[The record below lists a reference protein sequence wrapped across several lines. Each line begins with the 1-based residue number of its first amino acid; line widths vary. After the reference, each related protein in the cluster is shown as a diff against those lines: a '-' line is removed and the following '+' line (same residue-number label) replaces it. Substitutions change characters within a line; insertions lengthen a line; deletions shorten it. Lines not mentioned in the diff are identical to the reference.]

1 MSEPAANAADSP
13 ILSVQGLTKTY
24 PDADGGEV
32 TVLKDIDLSLHT
44 GHSAAIIG
52 PSGCGK
58 TTLLNLIG
66 TLDTPTAGSI
76 SIAGKDTTSLN
87 AIQQADLRAKQIGFV
102 FQEHHMLPQCSALE
116 NALIPTL
123 AKGIDRKGSQQR
135 ATELLTR
142 VGLGDRIHHRP
153 DQLSGGQRQRVAI
166 VRALI
171 NRPALLLVDE
181 PTGALDSK
189 TADQIMD
196 LLIELNQAEQTAM
209 LMVTHA
215 DTLAKRLDQ
224 TLRLEEGQLVDGATA

>member
-1 MSEPAANAADSP
+1 MSEPASSAP

-24 PDADGGEV
+24 PDAGGGEI
-32 TVLKDIDLSLHT
+32 TVLRDIGLTLHQ
-44 GHSAAIIG
+44 GKSAAIVG

-66 TLDTPTAGSI
+66 TLDTTSAGTI
-76 SIAGKDTTSLN
+76 AIAGQGITALN
-87 AIQQADLRAKQIGFV
+87 PTQQASLRAKQIGFV
-102 FQEHHMLPQCSALE
+102 FQEHHLLPQCNALE
-116 NALIPTL
+116 NTLIPTL
-123 AKGIDRKGSQQR
+123 AKGIDRKGAQQR
-135 ATELLTR
+135 AIELLTR

-196 LLIELNQAEQTAM
+196 LLIEFNRAEQTAM

-224 TLRLEEGQLVDGATA
+224 TLRLEEGQLIDGAPA